1 MKINLT
7 SDIGYFLVLIIKV
20 QVVAFFLFSF
30 YSLYTNNYYNPV
42 FIITI
47 FIVYFYRKYIYN
59 SKEIHFDEEFLY
71 YDNKV
76 IDIKKIRKFGENYLE
91 IEEQENVI
99 KKVKF
104 IHFFSNNLQ
113 TLIFFFNKK

>member
-7 SDIGYFLVLIIKV
+7 SDIGYFAVIIFKALIIG
-20 QVVAFFLFSF
+20 FSGF
-30 YSLYTNNYYNPV
+30 SLYSLYIGKYFDPV
-42 FIITI
+42 FIVLLLTI
-47 FIVYFYRKYIYN
+47 YLYKKHVHN
-59 SKEIHFDEEFLY
+59 SKEIYFDDNFLY
-71 YDNKV
+71 YDKKI

-91 IEEQENVI
+91 IEEQKDVI

-104 IHFFSNNLQ
+104 INFFSNNIQ

>member
-7 SDIGYFLVLIIKV
+7 SDIGYFFVFIFKALIIG
-20 QVVAFFLFSF
+20 FSGF
-30 YSLYTNNYYNPV
+30 SLYSLYLGNYFDPV
-42 FIITI
+42 FIVLLLTI
-47 FIVYFYRKYIYN
+47 YFYKKYIHN
-59 SKEIHFDEEFLY
+59 SKEIYFDDKFLY

-76 IDIKKIRKFGENYLE
+76 IDIKKIRKFGENHLE
-91 IEEQENVI
+91 IEEEENII

-104 IHFFSNNLQ
+104 IHFFSNNVQ